1 MRALSA
7 SLRGTPLGFILTML
21 TVLSA
26 VVISASSM
34 RIDSTL
40 GFGSSQ
46 VLNRRIEVAGQKLR
60 IGEYAPEFEL
70 KDSEGRLMRLS
81 EVIEDGPIW
90 ITFWASWC
98 GPCRAEAADTEAAV
112 RKGVGQ
118 GWRHLAINVGE
129 EPDAVRKFLKHY
141 TFGSLLD
148 PGHRVSS
155 LYGVR
160 MLPTHFFLTSEG
172 VIDEIRLGIL
182 NFGQMQSRIERLLDH

>member
-1 MRALSA
+1 
-7 SLRGTPLGFILTML
+7 ML
-21 TVLSA
+21 TGLSA
-26 VVISASSM
+26 VIISVSSM
-34 RIDSTL
+34 RIDPTL

-46 VLNRRIEVAGQKLR
+46 VLNSRSDLADQKLR
-60 IGEYAPEFEL
+60 IGEYAPEFALE
-70 KDSEGRLMRLS
+70 DSEGRLMRLS
-81 EVIEDGPIW
+81 ELVEDGPIW

-98 GPCRAEAADTEAAV
+98 GPCRAEAADTEAVV

-118 GWRHLAINVGE
+118 GWRYVAINVGE
-129 EPDAVRKFLKHY
+129 NPDTVRKFLERY

-172 VIDEIRLGIL
+172 LIDEIRLGIL
-182 NFGQMQSRIERLLDH
+182 NFGQMQSRIERLLDQ